1 MNDRF
6 NYTASKLSDQELK
19 ERIENRPRYLPET
32 IEASIVELQ
41 NRGVVL
47 PDEELKIINEDLAA
61 QRENASLSN
70 NGNGFK
76 STYKNNVVE
85 DLDAPFL
92 YTRRALFFFTVGFGA
107 LFGSI
112 MLAIN
117 LSKIKKSKG
126 IFWILLFGVGF
137 TILQVVLMNYA
148 NKGSSPGAFFG
159 ILSGFCIDYIFWPLF
174 IGKSTMYR
182 ARPIW
187 TPLIIGI
194 ALGAMIVLSTIYG
207 GGNN

>member
-6 NYTASKLSDQELK
+6 NCTASKLSDQELK
-19 ERIENRPRYLPET
+19 DRIENRPKYLPET
-32 IEASIVELQ
+32 IEASVAELQ
-41 NRGVVL
+41 NRGMEFSE
-47 PDEELKIINEDLAA
+47 EELQIINENIKA

-70 NGNGFK
+70 NGNSFK

-85 DLDAPFL
+85 DSDAPFF
-92 YTRRALFFFTVGFGA
+92 YSRRALFFFSFGFGA

-112 MLAIN
+112 MFAIN
-117 LSKIKKSKG
+117 LSKIKNGKG

-137 TILQVVLMNYA
+137 TILQAVLMNYA
-148 NKGSSPGAFFG
+148 NEGSSPGAFFG
-159 ILSGFCIDYIFWPLF
+159 ILSGFCIDYIFWPLL

-194 ALGAMIVLSTIYG
+194 VIGALIVWSTIYG
-207 GGNN
+207 GE

>member
-1 MNDRF
+1 MNDRI

-19 ERIENRPRYLPET
+19 ERIENRPKYLPET
-32 IEASIVELQ
+32 IEASIAELH
-41 NRGVVL
+41 NRGVEFS
-47 PDEELKIINEDLAA
+47 DEELQVINEDLVA

-76 STYKNNVVE
+76 STYKNNIVE
-85 DLDAPFL
+85 DLDAPFF
-92 YTRRALFFFTVGFGA
+92 YSRRALFFFSFGFGA

-117 LSKIKKSKG
+117 LSKIKNRKG
-126 IFWILLFGVGF
+126 MFWILLFGVGF
-137 TILQVVLMNYA
+137 TILQAILMNYA
-148 NKGSSPGAFFG
+148 NPGSSPGALFG
-159 ILSGFCIDYIFWPLF
+159 ILSGFCIDYIFWPLL

-194 ALGAMIVLSTIYG
+194 VLGALVVWSIISG
-207 GGNN
+207 GER